1 MVYVNYIK
9 CILNIDNATT
19 ISVFLNDSFKM
30 CGTLL
35 LVFVLIID
43 HVNCL
48 LACFVICREITN
60 IFAGKFNKLNLKRS
74 ETRKLA
80 C

>member
-1 MVYVNYIK
+1 MIES
-9 CILNIDNATT
+9 
-19 ISVFLNDSFKM
+19 ISFTDSFKM
-30 CGTLL
+30 CRTLL

-48 LACFVICREITN
+48 LACFFICHEITN
-60 IFAGKFNKLNLKRS
+60 IFAGKFNKLNLKLKLMQKRS
-74 ETRKLA
+74 EARKLA